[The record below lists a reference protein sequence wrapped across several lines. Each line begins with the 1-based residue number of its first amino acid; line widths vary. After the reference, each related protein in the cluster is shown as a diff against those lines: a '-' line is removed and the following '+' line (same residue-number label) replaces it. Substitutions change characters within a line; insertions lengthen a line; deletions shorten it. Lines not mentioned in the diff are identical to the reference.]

1 MKMVTKFDI
10 GVNIRNRRKLKGL
23 RQGDLAKKIHIT
35 KDTISRIER
44 GSSNYTIDILFKIAD
59 ALECGME
66 EFCPSSKQSQ
76 EGSGSVGNFCLKV
89 NFASRKIASGCPEI
103 DY

>member
-1 MKMVTKFDI
+1 MITKFDI
-10 GVNIRNRRKLKGL
+10 GANIRRRRKMKGL
-23 RQGDLAKKIHIT
+23 RQGDLAKKINIT

-66 EFCPSSKQSQ
+66 EFCPSKI
-76 EGSGSVGNFCLKV
+76 EHDGVGEFMK
-89 NFASRKIASGCPEI
+89 FFGEKFEEFKKIKGGTG
-103 DY
+103 